1 MLEWAK
7 NENLWMRR
15 ASCVAFVNLARKANN
30 ELLTLLFEIC
40 DLNIKHQERFN
51 QLGCGWLLRNMD

>member
-51 QLGCGWLLRNMD
+51 